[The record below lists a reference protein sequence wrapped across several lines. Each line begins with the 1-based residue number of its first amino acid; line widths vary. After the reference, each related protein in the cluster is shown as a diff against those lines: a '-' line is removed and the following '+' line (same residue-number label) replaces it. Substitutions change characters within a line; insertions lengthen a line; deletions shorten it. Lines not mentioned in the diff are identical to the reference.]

1 VSCFGVQ
8 FIVLVYLNLDLS
20 ITDTYLHTT
29 QSKTETIYTKL
40 ENCTTIET
48 GCFYMYLA
56 MCRGCNITI
65 QLLNSS
71 RNNITESFT
80 VTLL

>member
-8 FIVLVYLNLDLS
+8 LIVLIYLYLDLF

-56 MCRGCNITI
+56 MCPGCNITI
-65 QLLNSS
+65 QLLNSTH
-71 RNNITESFT
+71 NNITESFT